1 MTELTDLNDTDAL
14 NTAVTGQSTEGNTA
28 NMGGMDNLFQAT
40 LGMLS
45 RFRNAN
51 IFRLRDNTDKTK
63 LLAFDLSGLTT
74 ATTRT
79 LKVPNQSGTMAVA
92 AANGDLTL
100 TANDDGA
107 AALPNLILY
116 RNSASPAVSDVLGAV
131 IWRGKDNG
139 GNDQDYA
146 NIVPVIN
153 DQTSTS
159 EDAELRLQTV
169 AAGTVGDRLVV
180 RGGSG
185 VYSYFSGDLLVGK
198 STASNTDPGAII
210 SSTFGAVVTVG
221 AGASQAMMLNRQ
233 GDDGTLISFRQAN
246 VEEGAIS
253 VSGTTVTYGSFCGAH
268 WSQLADD
275 THPDLL
281 RGTILDT
288 IDDMCAWPGE
298 ENDQLARFK
307 VSDTAGSASVYGVFC
322 NWTEKGDA
330 NIASLGAFLVR
341 INAGVTVS
349 RGDLI
354 ESNGDGTG
362 RVQSDDVIRSRTV
375 AKVTSS
381 HVVETFADGSY
392 LVPCTLHCG

>member
-1 MTELTDLNDTDAL
+1 MAEAK
-14 NTAVTGQSTEGNTA
+14 AGVPA
-28 NMGGMDNLFQAT
+28 
-40 LGMLS
+40 
-45 RFRNAN
+45 
-51 IFRLRDNTDKTK
+51 IV
-63 LLAFDLSGLTT
+63 
-74 ATTRT
+74 ATTTDNAIPRFD
-79 LKVPNQSGTMAVA
+79 GVA
-92 AANGDLTL
+92 GQMQTSSATIGDNGDLTL
-100 TANDDGA
+100 SWVDATATGGPG
-107 AALPNLILY
+107 LLLY
-116 RNSASPAVSDVLGAV
+116 RDSSSPAASDTLGFV
-131 IWRGKDNG
+131 TFRGEDSA
-139 GNDQDYA
+139 GNTQDYA
-146 NIVPVIN
+146 TIVTTLVDP
-153 DQTSTS
+153 TSTS
-159 EDAELRLQTV
+159 EDARLLLQAV
-169 AAGTVGDRLVV
+169 LAGTMTTALTIA
-180 RGGSG
+180 GGT
-185 VYSYFSGDLLVGK
+185 SYFTSNLLVGK
-198 STASNTDPGAII
+198 STADTS
-210 SSTFGAVVTVG
+210 TVG
-221 AGASQAMMLNRQ
+221 IELPANGIASFTAASASPIIVNR
-233 GDDGTLISFRQAN
+233 GTSDGTLVSLRQDNA
-246 VEEGAIS
+246 EEGVIS
-253 VSGTTVTYGSFCGAH
+253 VSGTTITYASFCGAH

-275 THPDLL
+275 TNPDLP